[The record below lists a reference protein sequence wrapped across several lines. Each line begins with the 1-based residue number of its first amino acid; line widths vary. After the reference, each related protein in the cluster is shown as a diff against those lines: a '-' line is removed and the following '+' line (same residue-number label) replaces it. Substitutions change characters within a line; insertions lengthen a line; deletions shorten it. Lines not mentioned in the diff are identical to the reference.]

1 MVPFPPTFYINEK
14 HRKDRI
20 RHIKKEFANWPVP
33 LHRVEAVK
41 LSPGWKGCT
50 QSHRKIVQM
59 AHDRDYPWVLCLEDD
74 CKLEKDALERF
85 QKVIEFLWSNKDWD
99 IFNGGVSF
107 VGGEFKIIEEKI
119 PILQYSG
126 TGTQF
131 ILLHKRSF
139 AKILAD
145 LSPTDPIVSIDNYY
159 KDNFPPRYFLT
170 YPHIATQINGMS
182 SILGVIRD
190 VQKNFRATNNLIR
203 KKFNLLRKTIKA
215 NKMKKSKESKRNIS
229 RKHPKGEKQKIN

>member
-14 HRKDRI
+14 KRKDRI
-20 RHIKKEFANWPVP
+20 KHIKEDFKDWPVP
-33 LHRVEAVK
+33 LRRVEAVK

-50 QSHRKIVQM
+50 QSHRKIVQL
-59 AHDRDYPWVLCLEDD
+59 ARDRNYPWVLCLEDD
-74 CKLEKDALERF
+74 CKLEKDALARF
-85 QKVIEFLWSNKDWD
+85 QKVLEYLWTNKDWD

-107 VGGEFKIIEEKI
+107 MGNQFKIIEKDI
-119 PILQYSG
+119 PILQVSG

-131 ILLHKRSF
+131 ILLHKRTY

-159 KDNFPPRYFLT
+159 KDNFPPRYFVT

-182 SILGVIRD
+182 SINGLHRN
-190 VQKNFRATNNLIR
+190 VQKLFTKTNKTLKNLYNNAKR
-203 KKFNLLRKTIKA
+203 HLSRRSK
-215 NKMKKSKESKRNIS
+215 NKQ
-229 RKHPKGEKQKIN
+229 G

>member
-14 HRKDRI
+14 KRKDRI
-20 RHIKKEFANWPVP
+20 KHIKEDFKDWPVP
-33 LHRVEAVK
+33 LRRVEAVK

-50 QSHRKIVQM
+50 QSHRKIVQL
-59 AHDRDYPWVLCLEDD
+59 ARDRNYPWVLCLEDD
-74 CKLEKDALERF
+74 CKLEKDALARF
-85 QKVIEFLWSNKDWD
+85 QKVLEYLWTNKDWD

-107 VGGEFKIIEEKI
+107 MGNQFKIIEKDI
-119 PILQYSG
+119 PILQVSG

-131 ILLHKRSF
+131 ILLHKRSY

-159 KDNFPPRYFLT
+159 KDNFPPRYFVT

-182 SILGVIRD
+182 SINGLHRN
-190 VQKNFRATNNLIR
+190 VQKLFTKTNKTLKNLYNNAKR
-203 KKFNLLRKTIKA
+203 HLSRRSK
-215 NKMKKSKESKRNIS
+215 NKQ
-229 RKHPKGEKQKIN
+229 G

>member
-1 MVPFPPTFYINEK
+1 
-14 HRKDRI
+14 
-20 RHIKKEFANWPVP
+20 
-33 LHRVEAVK
+33 
-41 LSPGWKGCT
+41 
-50 QSHRKIVQM
+50 
-59 AHDRDYPWVLCLEDD
+59 
-74 CKLEKDALERF
+74 
-85 QKVIEFLWSNKDWD
+85 
-99 IFNGGVSF
+99 

-215 NKMKKSKESKRNIS
+215 EKMKSKESKRNIS

>member
-14 HRKDRI
+14 KRKDRI
-20 RHIKKEFANWPVP
+20 KHIKEEFKDWPVP

-50 QSHRKIVQM
+50 QSHRKIVQL
-59 AHDRDYPWVLCLEDD
+59 ASDRNYPWVLCLEDD

-85 QKVIEFLWSNKDWD
+85 QKVLEYLWTNENWD
-99 IFNGGVSF
+99 IFNGGISYTH
-107 VGGEFKIIEEKI
+107 GEFKIIEKDI
-119 PILQYSG
+119 PILQYAG

-131 ILLHKRSF
+131 ILLHKRSY

-159 KDNFPPRYFLT
+159 KDNFPNYVIT
-170 YPHIATQINGMS
+170 YPHIATQINGVS
-182 SILGVIRD
+182 SINGVHRN
-190 VQKNFRATNNLIR
+190 VKKLFTETNKTVKKLYNKAKRHLSRRSKN
-203 KKFNLLRKTIKA
+203 
-215 NKMKKSKESKRNIS
+215 
-229 RKHPKGEKQKIN
+229 KQG

>member
-14 HRKDRI
+14 KRKDRI
-20 RHIKKEFANWPVP
+20 KHIKEDFKDWPVP
-33 LHRVEAVK
+33 LRRVEAVK

-50 QSHRKIVQM
+50 QSHRKIVQL
-59 AHDRDYPWVLCLEDD
+59 ARDRNYPWVLCLEDD
-74 CKLEKDALERF
+74 CKLEKDALARF
-85 QKVIEFLWSNKDWD
+85 QKVLEYLWTNKDWD

-107 VGGEFKIIEEKI
+107 MGNQFKIIEKDR
-119 PILQYSG
+119 PILQVSG

-131 ILLHKRSF
+131 ILLHKRSY

-159 KDNFPPRYFLT
+159 KDNFPPRYFVT

-182 SILGVIRD
+182 SINGLHRN
-190 VQKNFRATNNLIR
+190 VQKLFTKTNKTLKNLYNNAKR
-203 KKFNLLRKTIKA
+203 HLSRRSK
-215 NKMKKSKESKRNIS
+215 NKQ
-229 RKHPKGEKQKIN
+229 G